1 VPAPRSAE
9 AVSQAEPPAA
19 PQTASQAASA
29 APPVAGAEQ
38 VEEIAEPAPPTAT
51 PRVTAEAVAVTA
63 VVVIGVAA
71 RFVAVSP
78 LWLDEALS
86 VNIASLPL
94 GDIPEALRHDG
105 HPPLYYAVLHLWI
118 EVAGRGD
125 LAVRAL
131 SAVFGLGGLALVFL
145 AARRA
150 AGARAARWALL
161 IAAVVPF
168 GVRYATEARMYT
180 LVMALVA
187 AGYLAV
193 RWAVERPSLGRLA
206 VVAGVSGA
214 LLLTHYWAVWLV
226 GATVGVLG
234 WLAWRGRGRAQ
245 ARVAAA
251 VAAGG
256 ILVVPWLPSLLYQLR
271 HTGTPWAGPVRP
283 TVIVQTGLQDF
294 GSAATGVALAEATL
308 LGLVLAVLVLVG
320 VFGRTVD
327 DHRLELD
334 VRTVPGVRPEAAVV
348 GATVLLAS
356 IAGYLTGTTFAS
368 RYLAVV
374 FPLFV
379 VVAGAGLAKLP
390 GRPARWVVASGVVAL
405 SLVGLGVNALLPRTQ
420 AGEVAEAVAA
430 GARPGDIVVFCPD
443 QLGPAVGRELPAGL
457 TQLAYPGLGS
467 PARVD
472 WVDYTDRYED
482 ASPDDVAAE
491 VAGRA
496 GADGRLWVVTA
507 GGYNVSDHCADFVS
521 ALGGLRGTPELVVA
535 EDPDVFEP
543 GSLLRFGTGG

>member
-1 VPAPRSAE
+1 MQV
-9 AVSQAEPPAA
+9 EPPPVPLGSTARRRITPEAA
-19 PQTASQAASA
+19 
-29 APPVAGAEQ
+29 
-38 VEEIAEPAPPTAT
+38 
-51 PRVTAEAVAVTA
+51 AVAA
-63 VVVIGVAA
+63 VLVIGVAA

-118 EVAGRGD
+118 EVAGRSD

-131 SAVFGLGGLALVFL
+131 SGCFGLIGLALVYL

-150 AGARAARWALL
+150 AGGRAAWFAVV
-161 IAAVVPF
+161 IAAVAPF

-193 RWAVERPSLGRLA
+193 RWAIDRPGLGRLA
-206 VVAGVSGA
+206 AVAVVSGA

-226 GATVGVLG
+226 CATIGVLG
-234 WLAWRGRGRAQ
+234 WAAWRGRLTAP

-256 ILVVPWLPSLLYQLR
+256 ILVVPWLPSLLFQLR

-283 TVIVQTGLQDF
+283 TAIVQTGLQDF
-294 GSAATGVALAEATL
+294 GSASTGVALAEATL
-308 LGLVLAVLVLVG
+308 LGLVLAVLFLVG
-320 VFGRTVD
+320 VFGRTID

-334 VRTVPGVRPEAAVV
+334 VRTVPGVRSEAAVV
-348 GATVLLAS
+348 GATVLVAAA
-356 IAGYLTGTTFAS
+356 AGYLTGTTFAS

-379 VVAGAGLAKLP
+379 IVAGAGLARLP
-390 GRPARWVVASGVVAL
+390 GRPARWVAATGVVGL
-405 SLVGLGVNALLPRTQ
+405 SLVGIGVNALLPRTQ

-430 GARPGDIVVFCPD
+430 EARPGDVVVFCPD
-443 QLGPAVGRELPAGL
+443 QLGPAVARELPDGL
-457 TQLAYPGLGS
+457 IQLAYPALRS

-472 WVDYTDRYED
+472 WVDYAERHEE

-491 VAGRA
+491 VATGA
-496 GADGRLWVVTA
+496 GPDQQLWVVTA
-507 GGYNVSDHCADFVS
+507 GGYNVSDHCTDFVA
-521 ALGGLRGTPELVVA
+521 ALGGLRGPAELVVA
-535 EDPDVFEP
+535 EDVDVFEP
-543 GSLLRFGTGG
+543 ASLLRFGAGG